1 MKGAL
6 EAVGIGAVAFQRSE
20 HPEFALAV
28 EVLVAGKTRGVAGQ
42 LSSGTSTRAPV
53 FVAEIDMPNELEAA
67 AGLPKFRELQR
78 FPSISRDIALLAPAA
93 LRHEEI
99 LATIESAREPLL
111 ATVDLFDLFAGQGT
125 ENFGP
130 GRKSLAYSLT
140 YLDKN
145 RTLTAEE
152 VSAAHDRIRER
163 LKSELEVEL
172 RE

>member
-1 MKGAL
+1 M
-6 EAVGIGAVAFQRSE
+6 
-20 HPEFALAV
+20 
-28 EVLVAGKTRGVAGQ
+28 AGKSRGLAGQ
-42 LSSGTSTRAPV
+42 LGAGTSSRGPV
-53 FVAEIDMPNELEAA
+53 FVAEIDLPNEIEAA
-67 AGLPKFRELQR
+67 ARLPKFRELQR
-78 FPSISRDIALLAPAA
+78 FPSISRDIALLAPEG

-111 ATVDLFDLFAGQGT
+111 ARVDLFDLFAGPGAQ
-125 ENFGP
+125 NLGP

-163 LKSELEVEL
+163 LKSELDVEL